1 MNSPIPSKDL
11 QGGNVSRDA
20 MQLIKAD
27 RKKLESLFKQYE
39 KTSAGDLEAR
49 ERLVSEMTQQ
59 VSKIVSLKAQTVYP
73 PMQAKLS
80 RRGREMVLQA
90 VEQQQIAKRMLG
102 ELSKMR
108 PQDAR
113 FNAKVHVLMENL
125 RQHLKF
131 EESKLSQPP
140 SAPPP
145 RSARPGRSARP
156 SRRRASPPA
165 PGLPP
170 SR

>member
-80 RRGREMVLQA
+80 RRGREMVC
-90 VEQQQIAKRMLG
+90 
-102 ELSKMR
+102 R
-108 PQDAR
+108 PSSSSR
-113 FNAKVHVLMENL
+113 
-125 RQHLKF
+125 
-131 EESKLSQPP
+131 SP
-140 SAPPP
+140 SACSASCP
-145 RSARPGRSARP
+145 RCAHRT
-156 SRRRASPPA
+156 RASTPK
-165 PGLPP
+165 
-170 SR
+170 STC